1 MEIRLY
7 NIGTQKVE
15 YITHDNFNE
24 VIRIASQMK
33 EEDVEVQLVYTTSL
47 IRRVDLST
55 FINSTKFIVAFIKTE
70 YYSGQPDGSFT
81 IADGIEFERLLP
93 HLASIERLDDEDVN
107 LTLKRILNERLSIRL
122 ISCNHIVLTNPFAII
137 DGLLFNKESS
147 DMNRLYAPQNDYS
160 EYMITHIVCLDKT
173 TNKVFCIKNED
184 DLFSTIFSQ
193 DMLIEMD
200 KESLINNNN

>member
-81 IADGIEFERLLP
+81 IADVNKRLSGIETVILFTEP
-93 HLASIERLDDEDVN
+93 DLACVAQPS
-107 LTLKRILNERLSIRL
+107 
-122 ISCNHIVLTNPFAII
+122 
-137 DGLLFNKESS
+137 
-147 DMNRLYAPQNDYS
+147 YAN
-160 EYMITHIVCLDKT
+160 
-173 TNKVFCIKNED
+173 
-184 DLFSTIFSQ
+184 
-193 DMLIEMD
+193 
-200 KESLINNNN
+200 